1 MAHIV
6 IGKVRNSLVALWKKQ
21 YRMNLLLAVLLCS
34 GYLHGQEERGPALP
48 DGEGKELVTFACSQC
63 HGLRETQILRDGEK
77 GWEEVVNRM
86 VLFGAQLSPSE
97 ADAVTHYLATYLG
110 PNSGIM
116 SASASRQ
123 NSMGDGIKRFLL
135 PMGLGKELVAARCG
149 AMCHDLER
157 VVSSNRTKADWVS
170 ITNNMVQRGLKATPD
185 EINTMIGYLQASFS
199 AGTKPQIVQSNFVK
213 PMPVNNQQ
221 PQLGSARAGGEI
233 FLQKCFQCHAVEPG
247 AVRSGP
253 SLFHEMRPPNPK
265 KTAAQIRTI
274 LRDGKGKMPAYK
286 DKLSK
291 EDTDNLLAYIRSL

>member
-1 MAHIV
+1 MTYSV
-6 IGKVRNSLVALWKKQ
+6 IRILRASPLALLKKH
-21 YRMNLLLAVLLCS
+21 YRMVLLVTALFCCS
-34 GYLHGQEERGPALP
+34 CLQGQEERGPALP

-116 SASASRQ
+116 SASGPRQ
-123 NSMGDGIKRFLL
+123 NSTGDGLKRFLL

-157 VVSSNRTKADWVS
+157 VVSSNRTKSDWVS

-185 EINTMIGYLQASFS
+185 EIQTMIVYLQSSFS
-199 AGTKPQIVQSNFVK
+199 AGTKPQLLQSSFVK
-213 PMPVNNQQ
+213 PMTVNNPQ
-221 PQLGSARAGGEI
+221 PQLGSARAGGEL

-253 SLFHEMRPPNPK
+253 SLFHEMRPPNPR
-265 KTAAQIRTI
+265 KTTAQIRTI